1 MASYLEGFSYI
12 EHKRIS
18 DKKAAEVLKF
28 VRMKT
33 VASYSEGKVDD
44 DQRDTEEHVLEAAI
58 AQSPPPPMVPQEHS
72 GRTRTERSS

>member
-18 DKKAAEVLKF
+18 DKKAAEVLQNSCEAE
-28 VRMKT
+28 T

-58 AQSPPPPMVPQEHS
+58 AQSPPPPMVPQNIVE
-72 GRTRTERSS
+72 EQEQKKK